1 MLILSVYSTLVP
13 IVTLTGYGT
22 LGYSCALMSELK
34 IRKVKKMWEMART
47 LSMKESLP
55 F

>member
-1 MLILSVYSTLVP
+1 MLILSVYSGAHSNLDRF
-13 IVTLTGYGT
+13 GT